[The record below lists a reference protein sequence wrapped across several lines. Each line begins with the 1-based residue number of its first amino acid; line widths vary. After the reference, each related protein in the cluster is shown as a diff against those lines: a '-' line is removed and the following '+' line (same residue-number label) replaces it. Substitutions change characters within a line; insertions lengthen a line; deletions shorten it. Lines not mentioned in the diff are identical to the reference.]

1 MKPILRFLKK
11 PTNIFASREELRLA
25 VQSFSLKQWL
35 GYGTLVAVFV
45 FSVCAML
52 VRINNHFVTFIPDVG
67 GTLYEG
73 IIGKPAQP
81 NPIFALSDADRDI
94 ASIVYSGL
102 LHKESD
108 GSFTADVAQ
117 NYTVS
122 NDELT
127 YTFTLAPKVRFS
139 DNTQVKASDVVY
151 TVQTIQN
158 PATKSPK
165 KTAWEGITV
174 SAPDETTVVFKL
186 KRPFAPFLDLATTG
200 IVPEYI
206 WGKTAPEQLQANAYT
221 IAPIG
226 TGPYKITKKT
236 IDADGATSA
245 INFARN
251 TRNPNRTPNI
261 SKVVFNF
268 YEDEVSLEKALT
280 NGTVD
285 QAGGIN
291 PKAVS
296 ENNAN
301 HKAYDNDFNRV
312 FGLFINQNK
321 SSVFSDPHVI
331 RALDLLINREQI
343 VSDALYT
350 HGQVTNLPVPPS
362 ILTPIEVDRN
372 TEIEKGL
379 AILENAGWKK
389 NVSGIYEHP
398 QTSKK
403 TVQETVTVKVGKK
416 TTKKVVSKTVS
427 IAGTP
432 IEASFTIT
440 TLDTPELRQV
450 AELIQTQLHD
460 IGITVT
466 IDYIDQSTLH
476 NDTLRNRNFEV
487 LLYAQAVSTPT
498 DLYAFWHS
506 SQRKDPGLNITE
518 YADKNVDHYLESLLS
533 ETDSEIQSQL
543 VDQTITK
550 LTADMPAIF
559 LYSPSYIY
567 ITNKNLTGYSENTIT
582 APKDRFAS
590 ISHWALVT
598 QPLYTFFNKS
608 KTVTDTPIQN
618 LE

>member
-1 MKPILRFLKK
+1 MKPILNFLKK
-11 PTNIFASREELRLA
+11 PRNIFASREELRIA

-35 GYGTLVAVFV
+35 SYGALVAVFAISV
-45 FSVCAML
+45 FTML
-52 VRINNHFVTFIPDVG
+52 IRINNHFVIFIPDVG
-67 GTLYEG
+67 GTLREG

-81 NPIFALSDADRDI
+81 NPIFALGDADRDI
-94 ASIVYSGL
+94 ANIVYSGL
-102 LHKESD
+102 LHKEAD
-108 GSFTADVAQ
+108 GSFTPDIAQ
-117 NYTVS
+117 SYTVS

-127 YTFTLAPKVRFS
+127 YTFTIAPKMHFS
-139 DNTQVKASDVVY
+139 DNTPVTAKDILY
-151 TVQTIQN
+151 TIQTIQN

-165 KTAWEGITV
+165 KTAWEGVTV
-174 SAPDETTVVFKL
+174 STPDDNTVVFKL
-186 KRPFAPFLDLATTG
+186 KRPFARFLDLATIG
-200 IVPEYI
+200 IVPEHI
-206 WGKTAPEQLQANAYT
+206 WGNTAPEQLQANAYT

-226 TGPYKITKKT
+226 TGPYKVNRKT
-236 IDADGATSA
+236 LDASGAISA
-245 INFARN
+245 ITFNRN
-251 TRNPNRTPNI
+251 TKNPNRTPNI
-261 SKVVFNF
+261 SNIIFTF
-268 YEDEVSLEKALT
+268 YDDEVSLEKAIT
-280 NGTVD
+280 SGVID

-291 PKAVS
+291 PKSVS
-296 ENNAN
+296 ETTDN
-301 HKAYDNDFNRV
+301 HNVYNNDFNRV

-350 HGQVTNLPVPPS
+350 HGQVTNLPIPPS
-362 ILTPIEVDRN
+362 IVTPIEVNRN

-389 NVSGIYEHP
+389 NVAGIYEHP
-398 QTSKK
+398 QTSKQ

-432 IEASFTIT
+432 TEASFTIT

-460 IGITVT
+460 IGISVS
-466 IDYIDQSTLH
+466 INYIDQSTLH
-476 NDTLRNRNFEV
+476 NDVIRNRNFEV
-487 LLYAQAVSTPT
+487 LLYAQSVSTPT
-498 DLYAFWHS
+498 DMYAFWHS

-518 YADKNVDHYLESLLS
+518 YADKNVDHLLEQLLS
-533 ETDSEIQSQL
+533 ETDPEIQSQL
-543 VDQTITK
+543 VDQTISK
-550 LTADMPAIF
+550 LTTDMPAIF

-567 ITNKNLTGYSENTIT
+567 ITNKNLTGYTETTISS
-582 APKDRFAS
+582 PKDRFAS

-598 QPLYTFFNKS
+598 QPLYTFFNKE
-608 KTVTDTPIQN
+608 KPLPENPIQT